1 MAWYG
6 LIYGLGM
13 VWYGIIW
20 CGIKWYM
27 VWYGFGM
34 ESILWT
40 WYGFGIIWCGR
51 AFIMVVIDMSDSAPA
66 VHYNSLPRI
75 AKQRFIFAKWFDAIQ
90 IYQLIFRLCQFVML
104 LSAGYLIVRLCTNM
118 HICTTGSQLITIV
131 QQYAQP
137 DHDWLPLSKIG
148 AIQRWIRIDCLQ
160 AKQVRRMVLREKK
173 KTATLLL
180 GRLTIGRLGAVR
192 NAQYW
197 SVGWWRCLITIWG

>member
-1 MAWYG
+1 MDLIWYG
-6 LIYGLGM
+6 L
-13 VWYGIIW
+13 
-20 CGIKWYM
+20 
-27 VWYGFGM
+27 GM

-118 HICTTGSQLITIV
+118 HICTTRSQLITIV

-160 AKQVRRMVLREKK
+160 AKQVGTMVLREKK
-173 KTATLLL
+173 KNGNLVVGEVDYWKA
-180 GRLTIGRLGAVR
+180 GCGA
-192 NAQYW
+192 
-197 SVGWWRCLITIWG
+197 

>member
-1 MAWYG
+1 
-6 LIYGLGM
+6 M
-13 VWYGIIW
+13 VR
-20 CGIKWYM
+20 
-27 VWYGFGM
+27 YGFDM
-34 ESILWT
+34 VWT
-40 WYGFGIIWCGR
+40 WYGVHTMDLVWFWYNMVWPGR

-160 AKQVRRMVLREKK
+160 AKQVGRMVLREKK